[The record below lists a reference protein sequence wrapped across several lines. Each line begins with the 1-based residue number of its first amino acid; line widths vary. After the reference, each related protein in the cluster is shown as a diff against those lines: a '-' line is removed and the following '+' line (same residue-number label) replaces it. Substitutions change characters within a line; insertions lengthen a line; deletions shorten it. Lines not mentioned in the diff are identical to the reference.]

1 MKCPF
6 CNHEDTQV
14 KDSRPAE
21 DHTSIRRRRHCPRC
35 DSRFTTYERVQLRDV
50 VIIKKTG
57 VKEVFDRDKLSR
69 SIRLACRK
77 RNVDREALET
87 GINHIQRTLET
98 RGEAEIHSDVIG
110 AMVMDLL
117 RGLDM
122 VAYVRFASV
131 YKEFKEAKDF
141 QNFVGEIADA
151 DSPAGGS

>member
-21 DHTSIRRRRHCPRC
+21 SAIRRRRHCPRC

-50 VIIKKTG
+50 VILKKTG

-69 SIRLACRK
+69 SIHLACRK

-98 RGEAEIHSDVIG
+98 RGEAEIKSDEIG

-141 QNFVGEIADA
+141 QNFVGEIAGEDG
-151 DSPAGGS
+151 PGGGS

>member
-21 DHTSIRRRRHCPRC
+21 DHSSIRRRRHCPRC

-69 SIRLACRK
+69 SIGLACRK
-77 RNVDREALET
+77 RNVDCEALET

-98 RGEAEIHSDVIG
+98 RGEAEVHSDVIG

-141 QNFVGEIADA
+141 QNFVGGIAD
-151 DSPAGGS
+151 DYSPAGGS

>member
-77 RNVDREALET
+77 RNLDREALET

-98 RGEAEIHSDVIG
+98 RGEAEIHSEVIG

-141 QNFVGEIADA
+141 QNFVGGIADD
-151 DSPAGGS
+151 DSPADGS

>member
-6 CNHEDTQV
+6 CHHEDTQV

-21 DHTSIRRRRHCPRC
+21 DHTSIRRRRHCPHC
-35 DSRFTTYERVQLRDV
+35 DSRFTTYEWVQLRDV
-50 VIIKKTG
+50 VIIKKIG
-57 VKEVFDRDKLSR
+57 VKEVFERNKLAR
-69 SIRLACRK
+69 SIHLACRK

-87 GINHIQRTLET
+87 GINHIQRILET
-98 RGEAEIHSDVIG
+98 RGEAEVKSEVIG
-110 AMVMDLL
+110 TMVMDLL

-141 QNFVGEIADA
+141 QNFVGEIADE
-151 DSPAGGS
+151 DSPVDPS

>member
-21 DHTSIRRRRHCPRC
+21 NAIRRRRHCPRC

-50 VIIKKTG
+50 MIIKKTG
-57 VKEVFDRDKLSR
+57 VKEVFDRSKLSR
-69 SIRLACRK
+69 SIHLACRK
-77 RNVDREALET
+77 RNVDREALEA
-87 GINHIQRTLET
+87 GINHIQRRLET
-98 RGEAEIHSDVIG
+98 SGEAEINSGVIG
-110 AMVMDLL
+110 AMGMDLL
-117 RGLDM
+117 RGLDI

-141 QNFVGEIADA
+141 QNFVGEIADENGPA
-151 DSPAGGS
+151 DRS